1 MPGITDNILQG
12 VSELFD
18 RRGIDAYVA
27 KMPDRQA
34 YQRGRKIYRGRARYT
49 AKRGTYGYQ
58 MKWVKPEERKFIDF
72 ELNDEAFT
80 AAWAAKNP
88 TTVNCISA
96 VPQGDTESSRDG
108 RVYYLTRISIRG
120 EVTIDPIES
129 SVAPLNDRQARICLV
144 LDTQTNGTEIVGTSV
159 MDGGQTRDIY
169 SFRNLQE
176 TGRYRVLYDKTWTI
190 RQIQTNEGAA
200 NLFAGGLALRRFS
213 FNHNFKKPIKVI
225 CTGTAGTVAT
235 MSDNSLSVIG
245 VADSATIGL
254 SYQARLRY
262 CC

>member
-1 MPGITDNILQG
+1 MPGITENILEG
-12 VSELFD
+12 AYELYN
-18 RRGIDAYVA
+18 RSGIDRYIGN
-27 KMPDRQA
+27 MPDRAA
-34 YQRGRKIYRGRARYT
+34 YQRGRKTKRRRGRYT
-49 AKRGTYGYQ
+49 ASIGTYRRQ
-58 MKWVKPEERKFIDF
+58 LKWVKPDERKFLDF

-96 VPQGDTESSRDG
+96 VAQGDGESQRDG
-108 RVYYLTRISIRG
+108 RVYYITRISVRG
-120 EVTIDPIES
+120 EITIAALEGS
-129 SVAPLNDRQARICLV
+129 TNPLADRQARIV
-144 LDTQTNGTEIVGTSV
+144 IVWDSSTNGTEIVGTEV

-176 TGRYRVLYDKTWTI
+176 IGRFTILYDKTFTI
-190 RQIQTNEGAA
+190 RQIQTNEGAS
-200 NLFAGGLALRRFS
+200 NLFAGGLALRRFN
-213 FNHNFKKPIKVI
+213 FNHNFKKPIRVVT
-225 CTGTAGTVAT
+225 TGTGGTVAT
-235 MSDNSLSVIG
+235 MSDNSIAVIG